1 MTVDLITILGELS
14 FAEQINE
21 IGQFAGQKKG
31 AEAHAALVQKAEAA
45 QDEPSR
51 KAIVKEIISEIQS
64 VPAEANDREV
74 EGIFNLLGNVIINNF
89 SDDQQSAKL
98 LFEQLLKVL
107 TAPESTVG
115 ANIGQ
120 ASDKAIVRYRIL
132 SNLYNALPNS
142 SANRFIVFN
151 SLLQLANANEDLDI
165 ISDALIALPNWLAEW
180 DVSPKEK
187 ADLLIKVAQNFEAAG
202 EPKRAYEFLLLHVRF
217 LGTGTLSGE
226 GSSAAATKEAAEKTI
241 SAALSLPSV
250 FEFEELAQIEAVQ
263 KLQSEPIGKL
273 LSVFLQG
280 NTNDYIKW
288 RDANAAEVTRLNLS
302 AAQLERKIQL
312 LDLANLCSRSISSS
326 VPYSEIAKTLNIDLD
341 EVEVWVIDVIRAGL
355 VSGKLSQIN
364 QSLRVYKSVYR
375 SFGTDQWRL
384 LETRLS
390 TWEKSITSILQTLAE
405 ARQTGHTVPREI
417 GIPGADSAT
426 AKQQQNQ
433 ITA

>member
-14 FAEQINE
+14 FSEQINE
-21 IGQFAGQKKG
+21 ISQFAGQKKD
-31 AEAHAALVQKAEAA
+31 AEAHAALIQKAEAA
-45 QDEPSR
+45 QDESSR
-51 KAIVKEIISEIQS
+51 KAIVNQIVSEIHN
-64 VPAEANDREV
+64 VPGEANDREV

-89 SDDQQSAKL
+89 SDDQQSAKS
-98 LFEQLLKVL
+98 LFEHILKVL
-107 TAPESTVG
+107 TAPEST
-115 ANIGQ
+115 AATTIGQ
-120 ASDKAIVRYRIL
+120 ANDKALVRYRIL

-151 SLLQLANANEDLDI
+151 SLLQFANANDDLDI
-165 ISDALIALPNWLAEW
+165 ISDALTALPTWLAEW
-180 DVSPKEK
+180 DISPLEK
-187 ADLLIKVAQNFEAAG
+187 ANLLTKVAENFEAAG
-202 EPKRAYEFLLLHVRF
+202 QPKRAYEFLLLHVRF
-217 LGTGTLSGE
+217 LGTSTLSGE
-226 GSSAAATKEAAEKTI
+226 GSSAATTKQAAERTI

-273 LSVFLQG
+273 LNVFLQG
-280 NTNDYIKW
+280 NTKDFIQW
-288 RDANAAEVTRLNLS
+288 RDANASEVTRLKLS

-312 LDLANLCSRSISSS
+312 LDLANLCSRSISSTVS
-326 VPYSEIAKTLNIDLD
+326 YSEIAKTLNVDLE

-390 TWEKSITSILQTLAE
+390 TWEKSIASILQTLAE
-405 ARQTGHTVPREI
+405 ARQSGHTVPREI
-417 GIPGADSAT
+417 GVPGADSAT